1 MTGEGILV
9 RDCMKWKIEQVT
21 PYVRPA
27 KDVGEHLRLLRRK
40 FLEEVGEVLEA
51 EEAEEIAEELGDL
64 LQVIIDY
71 ANITGVGM
79 AAVRSHRVRKL
90 RAKGGFDGGTVLA
103 WKQPEE

>member
-9 RDCMKWKIEQVT
+9 RDCMVEKIHRVT
-21 PYVRPA
+21 PFVRQTS
-27 KDVGEHLRLLRRK
+27 DIGEHLRLLRRK

-51 EEAEEIAEELGDL
+51 EEAEQIAEELGDL

-71 ANITGVGM
+71 AKVTGVGM
-79 AAVRSHRVRKL
+79 PAVQVARIHKW